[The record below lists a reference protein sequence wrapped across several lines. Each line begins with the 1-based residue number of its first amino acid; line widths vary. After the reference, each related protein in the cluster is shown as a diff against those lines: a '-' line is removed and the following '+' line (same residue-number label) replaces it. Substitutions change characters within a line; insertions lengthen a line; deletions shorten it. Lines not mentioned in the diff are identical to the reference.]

1 MYDACVLYPA
11 PLRDFLMQLA
21 TTGLFRA
28 AWTEQ
33 IHEEWIESLLA
44 NRPDLTRTRL
54 ERTKNLMD
62 ASVPDSLIVNYEE
75 LVPGIDLPDQNDRH
89 VVAAAIRGGASLIV
103 TFNLNDFPA
112 SILGRYDLE
121 AVDPDD
127 FIVQQFHLSEARVIE
142 SARKHRARLKSPR
155 KTVEEYLATLDQ
167 QRLPRTAALLKSHR
181 FYI

>member
-1 MYDACVLYPA
+1 
-11 PLRDFLMQLA
+11 MQLA

-28 AWTEQ
+28 CWTEQ
-33 IHEEWIESLLA
+33 IHEEWIESILA

-54 ERTKNLMD
+54 ERTRNLMN
-62 ASVPDSLIVNYEE
+62 ASVPDSLIVNHEE
-75 LVPGIDLPDQNDRH
+75 LVPGIDLPDENDRH

-103 TFNLNDFPA
+103 TFNLKDFPA
-112 SILGRYDLE
+112 NILGQYDLE

-127 FIVQQFHLSEARVIE
+127 FIVQQFHLSDAPVIE

-155 KTVEEYLATLDQ
+155 KSVEEYLATLEQ
-167 QRLPRTAALLKSHR
+167 QRLPRTAALLRPHR